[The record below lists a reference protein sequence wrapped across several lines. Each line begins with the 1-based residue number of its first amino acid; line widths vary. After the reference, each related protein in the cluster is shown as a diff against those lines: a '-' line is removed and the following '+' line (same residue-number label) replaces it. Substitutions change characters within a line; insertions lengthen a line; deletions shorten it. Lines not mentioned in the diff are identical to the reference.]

1 MLDDLGFTVIG
12 MGFSVG
18 SGVISDG
25 ILTSVTA
32 GCHTMLF
39 DVPAPPTSTTT
50 TTTTTT
56 TMPSSPTT
64 VAPTTSS
71 SPSTAVAPTTAPT
84 TTVPTNGGIRAT
96 IDDTTAV
103 VGQVLTVNGFGFQ
116 PGEPV
121 TATLFSTPRS
131 LGTATADAAGT
142 VTYVFT
148 VEAEDGLG
156 THSVRLTG
164 PLSGTV
170 AVSFVVE
177 SGTDLPET
185 GGGVSAAAAMA
196 AVLLI
201 VGTGLVLMSIR
212 PRRTS

>member
-1 MLDDLGFTVIG
+1 

-18 SGVISDG
+18 SGVLSDG
-25 ILTSVTA
+25 TLTSVTA

-39 DVPAPPTSTTT
+39 DVATTTTSTTT
-50 TTTTTT
+50 STTEFVDHRCTTTI
-56 TMPSSPTT
+56 PSPSTT
-64 VAPTTSS
+64 VAPTTS
-71 SPSTAVAPTTAPT
+71 T
-84 TTVPTNGGIRAT
+84 TTVPVNSGIRAT

-103 VGQVLTVNGFGFQ
+103 VGQVLTVTGFGFQ

-148 VEAEDGLG
+148 VEAEDRLG
-156 THSVRLTG
+156 AHSVSLTG

-177 SGTDLPET
+177 SGSELPHT
-185 GGGVSAAAAMA
+185 GGVVSATAAMA
-196 AVLLI
+196 TVMLI
-201 VGTGLVLMSIR
+201 VGTGLLLLSIR
-212 PRRTS
+212 PRRIS